1 MVTIT
6 DVAREAG
13 VSKTTVSYVISRP
26 SRVSAESRDKVR
38 RAMRKLGY
46 TVNHAARAL
55 STARSMTLGVLAP
68 AEDEASMSITR
79 GAYLCALS
87 NFARLKGYDL
97 LLLSDPDGVRAVRDA
112 ADARKVDGLIIMD
125 IRRDD
130 PRVRAAVEGGLPTV
144 LLGIPADSMGLDEVD
159 TDFERAAVQL
169 VRHFAERGHRDIVLL
184 HSPEGTV
191 DGGANFAVRFRRSAV
206 AEAERLGVTMRVP
219 VCDADRETGGTA
231 ALPGD
236 PGERLRRALET
247 FPEATG
253 LIIDDDNAILA
264 APQVF
269 LELGVRVP
277 EDMSVAVAV
286 PNALRARMRIPYTAV
301 DIDLQ
306 SVAEETVDTLIR
318 RIDDA
323 SRPAMTRLISQPLS
337 DRGSVA
343 TVSH

>member
-1 MVTIT
+1 
-6 DVAREAG
+6 
-13 VSKTTVSYVISRP
+13 
-26 SRVSAESRDKVR
+26 
-38 RAMRKLGY
+38 MR
-46 TVNHAARAL
+46 
-55 STARSMTLGVLAP
+55 M
-68 AEDEASMSITR
+68 
-79 GAYLCALS
+79 
-87 NFARLKGYDL
+87 
-97 LLLSDPDGVRAVRDA
+97 
-112 ADARKVDGLIIMD
+112 
-125 IRRDD
+125 
-130 PRVRAAVEGGLPTV
+130 
-144 LLGIPADSMGLDEVD
+144 
-159 TDFERAAVQL
+159 
-169 VRHFAERGHRDIVLL
+169 
-184 HSPEGTV
+184 
-191 DGGANFAVRFRRSAV
+191 
-206 AEAERLGVTMRVP
+206 P

-236 PGERLRRALET
+236 PGERLRRALEA